1 MNYCVVDLEHYNKGK
16 EKKMNYCVVDLE
28 HYNKERR
35 RK

>member
-16 EKKMNYCVVDLE
+16 KKKMNYCVVDLE